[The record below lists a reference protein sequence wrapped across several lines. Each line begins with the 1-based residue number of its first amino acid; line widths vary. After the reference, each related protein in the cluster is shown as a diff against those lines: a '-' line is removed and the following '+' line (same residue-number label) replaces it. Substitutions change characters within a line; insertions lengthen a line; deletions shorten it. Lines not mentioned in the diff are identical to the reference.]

1 MLKKKDE
8 KSVCVTQ
15 VYGSLIAQNV
25 FQMSQEIKEKKAAE
39 MKKESKA
46 KKKFVKDKV
55 HFTNFCKMQG
65 YLCL

>member
-39 MKKESKA
+39 MKTRKQSKEKVCKRQSA
-46 KKKFVKDKV
+46 FYKF
-55 HFTNFCKMQG
+55 
-65 YLCL
+65 L

>member
-39 MKKESKA
+39 MKTRKQSKEKVSVCKRQSA
-46 KKKFVKDKV
+46 FYKF
-55 HFTNFCKMQG
+55 
-65 YLCL
+65 L